1 MAAAAAVAGYL
12 TDVRKFLPA
21 AESDRSIVDS
31 TEEDEVVAKLIAAM
45 TPRPGSKP
53 VARISGLNFFPYT
66 IHTCIRIYIC
76 ILRQFMS
83 TSIHTQLQCPFPG
96 KIPY

>member
-53 VARISGLNFFPYT
+53 VARISGLNFFSYT
-66 IHTCIRIYIC
+66 IQY
-76 ILRQFMS
+76 
-83 TSIHTQLQCPFPG
+83 IHT
-96 KIPY
+96 YVY

>member
-53 VARISGLNFFPYT
+53 VARISGLNFFRTQY
-66 IHTCIRIYIC
+66 IHAYV
-76 ILRQFMS
+76 
-83 TSIHTQLQCPFPG
+83 HT
-96 KIPY
+96 YVY

>member
-53 VARISGLNFFPYT
+53 VARISGLKIFSVHNT
-66 IHTCIRIYIC
+66 IHTYIFT
-76 ILRQFMS
+76 LKQFMRP
-83 TSIHTQLQCPFPG
+83 HTQLQCPFPG